1 VPNRGIGRRGLDHLS
16 FMVSALVF
24 GLPRLGS
31 VDVVIASSP
40 TLFSAVSGWL
50 LARVKRVPFVMEVR
64 DLWPEA
70 IVDLGLLRPDS
81 LTVRALRGVARFLYS
96 QAARVVVVTEA
107 FADCIAAQGIPRSH
121 IALIPNGADSTF
133 FAERGDTGLV
143 RKELGLG
150 EGFIVAYVGGH
161 GLSHGLG
168 AILDAAAS
176 QPEITYLLVGDG
188 AERERLLAGKPDN
201 VIMRPSVPKGEVP
214 GLYQAADV
222 CLVPL
227 RNIPLFDAFVP
238 SKLFEVLAAG
248 KPVVGAVRGEARAIL
263 ERSGGALIVD
273 PEDARGIAAA
283 VARLR
288 ADPALRARLGQAG
301 RSFVRDHYDRDV
313 LAARYLDL
321 LRDIAP
327 A

>member
-1 VPNRGIGRRGLDHLS
+1 
-16 FMVSALVF
+16 
-24 GLPRLGS
+24 
-31 VDVVIASSP
+31 
-40 TLFSAVSGWL
+40 
-50 LARVKRVPFVMEVR
+50 
-64 DLWPEA
+64 
-70 IVDLGLLRPDS
+70 
-81 LTVRALRGVARFLYS
+81 
-96 QAARVVVVTEA
+96 
-107 FADCIAAQGIPRSH
+107 
-121 IALIPNGADSTF
+121 
-133 FAERGDTGLV
+133 DTALV

-150 EGFIVAYVGGH
+150 EGFVVAYVGGH

-168 AILDAAAS
+168 AVLDAAAS
-176 QPEITYLLVGDG
+176 QPDITYLLVGDG
-188 AERERLLAGKPDN
+188 AERERLLAKRPDN
-201 VIMRPSVPKGEVP
+201 MVMWPSVPKAEVP

-227 RNIPLFDAFVP
+227 RNVPLFDAFVP

-283 VARLR
+283 VGRLR
-288 ADPALRARLGQAG
+288 ADPGLRARLGQAG
-301 RSFVRDHYDRDV
+301 RSFVRHHYARDV